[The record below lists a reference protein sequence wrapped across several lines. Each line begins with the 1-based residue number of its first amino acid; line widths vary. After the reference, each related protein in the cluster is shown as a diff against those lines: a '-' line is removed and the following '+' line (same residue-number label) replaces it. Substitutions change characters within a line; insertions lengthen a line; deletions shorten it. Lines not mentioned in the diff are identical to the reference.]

1 MLGRLTEPKKQTIID
16 ISNSVYSLNAHAQMF
31 QERLRECHRPT
42 RKEKLHFKDFE
53 TIKEILFQN
62 RFLQKFLKLEFAYH
76 VQLITR
82 HLANNR
88 CYRRC
93 RRRYCW

>member
-1 MLGRLTEPKKQTIID
+1 VLGRLTEPKKQTIID

-53 TIKEILFQN
+53 TIKEILQIKSIVDIAVFHAKICS
-62 RFLQKFLKLEFAYH
+62 L
-76 VQLITR
+76 
-82 HLANNR
+82 
-88 CYRRC
+88 
-93 RRRYCW
+93 